1 MAMRAEAE
9 VLTGINGAA
18 ETDTAPAAEF
28 IATATADRS
37 QRRMA
42 LGVVAVSVIV
52 FLALIPVAQVKLVQL
67 PAFIPAY
74 EAALIVIDL
83 VTAVLLLGQFMK
95 LRSRAMLVL
104 AAGYLFDAL
113 IMIPH
118 ALSFPGG
125 FGPAGV
131 IGGGNQTTV
140 WTYALWHATF
150 PLFIIGYAFLKDEP
164 QRLSTEVA
172 QSMAVAAASFI
183 VVVVGAM
190 SIAVTV
196 GHDHLPPL
204 LVNGAYSP
212 TYIFLLSATW
222 GLSIAAVALL
232 WWRGLRSILDIWVAA
247 VMCVWVF
254 DIALSAVFNA
264 ARYDL
269 GFYAGRAYGLLAAS
283 FVLIVVLLE
292 NSGLFSRVAETAEA
306 LKGQTAELKG
316 TVKAQAAKQ
325 AEIEAQLRQ
334 SQKMEAIGN
343 LTGGMAHDFNNLLAV
358 VIGNLD
364 MLVNRRKNDADVQEL
379 GNEARDAALQGADLT
394 RRLLAFARR
403 QPLEPRRTNI
413 NDLISNHAQLLR
425 RLLGAQIDIRLDLSA
440 TIWPAIIDPTQLEA
454 AITNLATN
462 ARDAMPQGGSLTIAT
477 GNRHLDEDYAATHAE
492 VTPGDYALIEVT
504 DSGSGI
510 PQEVIARIF
519 EPFFTTKE
527 VGKGTG
533 LGLSMIYG
541 FIKQSKGHVSV
552 YSEPGIGTTFRLYLP
567 RVDAGEAAEAVTAA
581 VDTERGN
588 GEMVLAVEDV
598 AALRRVVVRQLTDL
612 GYRVLEA
619 ENAADALEVL
629 AKEKVD
635 LLFTDVILAGGQ
647 TGFDLARAARARWPN
662 LKVVFT
668 SGFPDNKL
676 GNGSGP
682 AATGKLLGKPYRKE
696 DLAKALRAALAGG

>member
-9 VLTGINGAA
+9 VLTGMDSTA
-18 ETDTAPAAEF
+18 EPDTVPAADF

-42 LGVVAVSVIV
+42 LGVVLVSVIV
-52 FLALIPVAQVKLVQL
+52 FLALIPVAKVKLIQL

-125 FGPAGV
+125 FGPNGV

-140 WTYALWHATF
+140 WTYALWHAAF

-164 QRLSTEVA
+164 QRLSKDVA

-212 TYIFLLSATW
+212 TYVFLLTATW
-222 GLSIAAVALL
+222 GLSIVAVGLL
-232 WWRGLRSILDIWVAA
+232 WRRGLRSILDIWVAA

-334 SQKMEAIGN
+334 AQKMEAIGN

-403 QPLEPRRTNI
+403 QPLEPRQVNI

-425 RLLGAQIDIRLDLSA
+425 RLLGPQVDIRLDLSSG
-440 TIWPAIIDPTQLEA
+440 IWPAIIDPTQLEA

-462 ARDAMPQGGSLTIAT
+462 ARDAMPHGGSLTIAT

-504 DSGSGI
+504 DSGTGI

-567 RVDAGEAAEAVTAA
+567 RVDGGAAAETVAAA
-581 VDTERGN
+581 VDTARGN
-588 GEMVLAVEDV
+588 GETVLAVEDV

-619 ENAADALEVL
+619 EDAKSALEVL
-629 AKEKVD
+629 AREKVD
-635 LLFTDVILAGGQ
+635 LLFTDVILAGGD

-676 GNGSGP
+676 GNATGP
-682 AATGKLLGKPYRKE
+682 ASTGKLLGKPYRKD
-696 DLAKALRAALAGG
+696 DLAKALRAALNGG